1 MEEQIRGI
9 DYAAPDSISRLSQ
22 KWDAP
27 MSSRVADF
35 RRCDFGY
42 ADSGSEFRHAP
53 KLLRHGYY
61 DLGHAEEQIVNSHK
75 FLVLGYKGSGKSA
88 IGARLR
94 IRAMDSPAHY
104 SAPPPIFIDKLP
116 LGEFKGIVPDTF
128 GAPVRHRHVWTLHL
142 LVHIAASLSTDGQ
155 AEWNSKAV
163 MSEVSAQLQQE
174 GITSRHP
181 STMKKFRT
189 TKVTATAG
197 VPNIAS
203 LTAEVQRAT
212 DASSLVDWISYL
224 EGATSSFRSSRRH
237 YLFIDGLDDSS
248 LVRGGREGLLGG
260 LIEAAADLNA
270 IYFESGSP
278 IKIIVCCRTDLYSKL
293 SLARSGKIRED
304 YGLELNWYQNPR
316 NYQRTHLIKLANQR
330 AQLADKGTRD
340 IFSEF
345 FPRKIA
351 RKNAIEFLLLQTRHT
366 PRDLLQLLKSI
377 QRHTEEPNLI
387 PEEIV
392 KAGSREYSEKYFA
405 HEMRDALST
414 YFNEDQLSRITQLLG
429 TLRQRRF
436 SYNELREIAETDGRF
451 KGRIDLHDALMAL
464 FENGFIGNVSS
475 DPASGH
481 EEYFRFKF
489 RNPYAALVYDES
501 MQLHPGLWKA
511 FNLA

>member
-1 MEEQIRGI
+1 M
-9 DYAAPDSISRLSQ
+9 P
-22 KWDAP
+22 
-27 MSSRVADF
+27 RVADF

-42 ADSGSEFRHAP
+42 ADSGAEFRHAP
-53 KLLRHGYY
+53 RLLRHGYY
-61 DLGHAEEQIVNSHK
+61 DLGHAEEQIVSSPK
-75 FLVLGYKGSGKSA
+75 FLILGYKGSGKSA

-94 IRAMDSPAHY
+94 IRATDSPALY
-104 SAPPPIFIDKLP
+104 SAPAPIFIDKLP
-116 LGEFKGIVPDTF
+116 LGEFRGIVPDTF

-142 LVHIAASLSTDGQ
+142 LVHIAATLSGDGQ

-163 MSEVSAQLQQE
+163 MSEVSAQLQQA

-181 STMKKFRT
+181 STMRKFRT

-212 DASSLVDWISYL
+212 DASTLVDWISYL
-224 EGATSSFRSSRRH
+224 EATTSSFKSSRRH
-237 YLFIDGLDDSS
+237 YLFVDGLDDSS

-260 LIEAAADLNA
+260 LIEAAADLNSL
-270 IYFESGSP
+270 YFDSESP
-278 IKIIVCCRTDLYSKL
+278 IKVIVCCRTDLYSKL
-293 SLARSGKIRED
+293 NLARSGKIRED
-304 YGLELNWYQNPR
+304 YGLELNWYQNPGDYR
-316 NYQRTHLIKLANQR
+316 RTHLIKLANQR
-330 AQLADKGTRD
+330 AQLADPATSD

-345 FPRKIA
+345 FPKKIA
-351 RKNAIEFLLLQTRHT
+351 RRNSVEFLMLQTRHT
-366 PRDLLQLLKSI
+366 PRDLLQLLKTI
-377 QRHTEEPNLI
+377 QRHVEDPDSI

-436 SYNELREIAETDGRF
+436 SYEELRDLTDTDARF
-451 KGRIDLHDALMAL
+451 RGRIDLHDALIAL
-464 FENGFIGNVSS
+464 FDNGFVGNVSK
-475 DPASGH
+475 DPVGGYD
-481 EEYFRFKF
+481 EYFRFKF